1 VGRLTLYRLAKHAEA
16 ADITLIVAPKILPIV
31 TTILALVGGMFP
43 AVRAGNLDPI
53 E

>member
-1 VGRLTLYRLAKHAEA
+1 MGRLTLYRLAKHAEA
-16 ADITLIVAPKILPIV
+16 TDITLVVAPKTLLIA